1 MNALNP
7 LAPQSAFDPAQ
18 AMTPRRPIVAAL
30 ASLILPGFGQFY
42 NGDLNRAIWLFLAF
56 AILCIPAIGLIALYL
71 PDGFMLPT
79 LLLGWLAAL
88 GVWAYAVWDAW
99 HGARLHA
106 GGPARAWQ
114 QSGVYALVFVLCDL
128 LALPLLTMYVREHQV
143 EPFYIPSASME
154 PSVRRGDK
162 IWADKRYN
170 CPGCKQGVHRGDI
183 AVFAY
188 PNDRSVRYIKRVI
201 GLPGDQIELKDRQ
214 VWVNG
219 QPLQAAGAP
228 SVGPSAGPSAKS
240 QGTSPDT
247 PPHMPPATAVVTESI
262 DARSWQ
268 VQWREPVPSVRPTA
282 TSEAT
287 PDGTTGSTRDGRP
300 DVRPAPPPVTTTP
313 PLNRAQTVA
322 AKELQ
327 LTVPDG
333 HVFVLGDN
341 RLTSTDSRNFGTVPL
356 QDILGRARQVW
367 FSSDENGVRWGRLGQ
382 VLQ

>member
-18 AMTPRRPIVAAL
+18 PMTPRRPIVAAL
-30 ASLILPGFGQFY
+30 ASLILPGFGQLY
-42 NGDLNRAIWLFLAF
+42 NGNLNRAIWLFLGF
-56 AILCIPAIGLIALYL
+56 AMLCIPAIALVALYL
-71 PDGFMLPT
+71 PDGLMLPV
-79 LLLGWLAAL
+79 LVLSLVAAL
-88 GVWAYAVWDAW
+88 SVWGYAVWDAW
-99 HGARLHA
+99 RGARDHG

-154 PSVRRGDK
+154 PSVRRGDR

-201 GLPGDQIELKDRQ
+201 GLPGDHIEIKDRQ

-219 QPLQAAGAP
+219 QALQAAGAP
-228 SVGPSAGPSAKS
+228 SVGPSAGPSSKPQVAP
-240 QGTSPDT
+240 PD
-247 PPHMPPATAVVTESI
+247 MPPATGVVTESI
-262 DARSWQ
+262 NARTWQ
-268 VQWREPVPSVRPTA
+268 VQWREPVTSAMPTA
-282 TSEAT
+282 TSAAT
-287 PDGTTGSTRDGRP
+287 SDARP
-300 DVRPAPPPVTTTP
+300 DARPAPPPVTTTP

-341 RLTSTDSRNFGTVPL
+341 RLSSADSRNFGTVPL

>member
-1 MNALNP
+1 MNP
-7 LAPQSAFDPAQ
+7 LQIPLPELMCTPPLTPSLP
-18 AMTPRRPIVAAL
+18 MTPRRPIVAAL
-30 ASLILPGFGQFY
+30 ASLVLPGFGQFY
-42 NGDLNRAIWLFLAF
+42 NGELNRAIWLFLSF
-56 AILCIPAIGLIALYL
+56 AMLCIPAIGLIALYL

-79 LLLGWLAAL
+79 LLLGLLAAL
-88 GVWAYAVWDAW
+88 GVWAYSVWDAW
-99 HGARLHA
+99 RSARLNA
-106 GGPARAWQ
+106 GGLARAWQ

-128 LALPLLTMYVREHQV
+128 LALPLLTLYVREHQV

-154 PSVRRGDK
+154 PSVRRGDR

-201 GLPGDQIELKDRQ
+201 GLPGDHIEIKGRQ

-219 QPLQAAGAP
+219 QALQGSTALSATPPVAGAP
-228 SVGPSAGPSAKS
+228 MAGMEA
-240 QGTSPDT
+240 
-247 PPHMPPATAVVTESI
+247 I
-262 DARSWQ
+262 DGRTWQ
-268 VQWREPVPSVRPTA
+268 VQWVQAS
-282 TSEAT
+282 TS
-287 PDGTTGSTRDGRP
+287 GTMAAAGLAA
-300 DVRPAPPPVTTTP
+300 VLP

-322 AKELQ
+322 ANELQ

-333 HVFVLGDN
+333 QVFVLGDN
-341 RLTSTDSRNFGTVPL
+341 RQSSVDSRNFGTVPL

-367 FSSDENGVRWGRLGQ
+367 FSSDGNGVRWARLGQ